1 MTERITYY
9 HLSLVATLSNVIM
22 KTNDANPLFI
32 TMVCKQFYE
41 TSLKLWLEVP
51 TQSKNTTKYIS
62 IDQICEKFASLLR
75 NALAAFHAFTRCHNT
90 ASIKRK
96 RQVF

>member
-1 MTERITYY
+1 
-9 HLSLVATLSNVIM
+9 M

-62 IDQICEKFASLLR
+62 IDQTCEKFASLLR
-75 NALAAFHAFTRCHNT
+75 NALAAFHAFTGCHNT

>member
-32 TMVCKQFYE
+32 TMVCKQFCE

-62 IDQICEKFASLLR
+62 IDQTCEKFASLLR
-75 NALAAFHAFTRCHNT
+75 NALAAFHAFTGCHNT

>member
-1 MTERITYY
+1 
-9 HLSLVATLSNVIM
+9 M

-32 TMVCKQFYE
+32 TMACKQFCE

-62 IDQICEKFASLLR
+62 IDQTCEKFTSLLR
-75 NALAAFHAFTRCHNT
+75 NALAAFHAFTGCHNT